1 MDKNTIIAIVLSSVV
16 VIVAMMVQPLIFGRK
31 NAKNVSDVVNTE
43 ETAENSQIIDNQLIT
58 DADGEISADS
68 AQNAQNNAELSQA
81 LENDS
86 TVALEETAIPEETV
100 TINTGVTEIVLTNKG
115 GDIISY
121 KLLNQEDIET
131 NDKVQL
137 ADNISEYN
145 RACAIAFG
153 TSDSKIINK
162 NFEIQKIDDYTV
174 LFKGNVIVTDNS
186 GRPKKIALGKKYS
199 FKENEYLFKMDVL
212 IHGEN
217 IGGLN
222 FDGTAYTLRTAPQ
235 IGPHYDAKKNR
246 YEVREFIAYNGT
258 KTKKIQVGQKL
269 FKRYDKDFIWNGI
282 GSKYFEELIIPSDS
296 TTIVAGFYSSKIEQ
310 NDYANAQA
318 LIERKSFT
326 ENDIT
331 DSYYMYFGPRN
342 EKELK
347 RYNVADTNAW
357 GFNGKKLTASLRT
370 SGWLSWL
377 EFVLKWGL
385 ELLYK
390 VIPNYGVCIILL
402 TIILKL
408 LMFPLSKKQSMS
420 TLKMQAIQ
428 PKMQAIQA
436 KYKDNQQKQQ
446 EEMAKLYKEA
456 GYNPASGCLPMILTF
471 LVLWAMYNMFN
482 NYFEFRGQGFIP
494 GWIPDLTV
502 GDSVYVFKK
511 DIPVVTSIF
520 GGAIRILPIIYVA
533 SQLLFGKITNNGGA
547 TAGSAQNQATM
558 KFMTYGMPLMFFF
571 LFYNAPSGLLLY
583 WITSNVFQ
591 MGQQLV
597 INKIM
602 AKKKAEM
609 AGGKVNSKPQ
619 NYKIAKKGKK

>member
-1 MDKNTIIAIVLSSVV
+1 MDKNTIIAIVLSTVV
-16 VIVAMMVQPLIFGRK
+16 IIVAMLIQPLFRGK
-31 NAKNVSDVVNTE
+31 NNVNSKDVSDVVSTE
-43 ETAENSQIIDNQLIT
+43 QTDNNQILT
-58 DADGEISADS
+58 DSNADGILGLSESD
-68 AQNAQNNAELSQA
+68 QNNAELSQL

-86 TVALEETAIPEETV
+86 TALEAEAVIPEETV
-100 TINTGVTEIVLTNKG
+100 TINTGVAEIVLTNKG

-121 KLLNQEDIET
+121 KLVNHNDIET

-137 ADNISEYN
+137 ADNISDSN
-145 RACAIAFG
+145 RACSLAFG
-153 TSDSKIINK
+153 TADTRIINK
-162 NFEIQKIDDYTV
+162 NFEIQKIDNYTV
-174 LFKGNVIVTDNS
+174 LFKGNVIVTDDS
-186 GRPKKIALGKKYS
+186 GHPKKVTLGKKYS

-258 KTKKIQVGQKL
+258 KTKKLQVGQKQ

-296 TTIVAGFYSSKIEQ
+296 TTIASGFYSSKIDS

-318 LIERKSFT
+318 LVERKSFI

-377 EFVLKWGL
+377 EFILKWAL

-408 LMFPLSKKQSMS
+408 LMFPLSQKQSMN
-420 TLKMQAIQ
+420 TLKMQQIQ
-428 PKMQAIQA
+428 PRMQAIQE

-456 GYNPASGCLPMILTF
+456 GYNPASGCLPMIFTF

-520 GGAIRILPIIYVA
+520 GGAIRILPVIYVA

-609 AGGKVNSKPQ
+609 ASGKVPAKTQ
-619 NYKIAKKGKK
+619 NFKIAKKGKNRK

>member
-1 MDKNTIIAIVLSSVV
+1 MDKNTIIAIVLSTVV
-16 VIVAMMVQPLIFGRK
+16 IIVAMLIQPLFRGK
-31 NAKNVSDVVNTE
+31 NNVNSKDVSDVVSTE
-43 ETAENSQIIDNQLIT
+43 QTDNNQILT
-58 DADGEISADS
+58 DSNADGILGLSESE
-68 AQNAQNNAELSQA
+68 QNNAELSQL

-86 TVALEETAIPEETV
+86 TALEAEAVIPEETV
-100 TINTGVTEIVLTNKG
+100 TINTGVAEIVLTNKG

-121 KLLNQEDIET
+121 KLVNHNDIET

-137 ADNISEYN
+137 ADNISDSN
-145 RACAIAFG
+145 RACSLAFG
-153 TSDSKIINK
+153 TADTRIINK
-162 NFEIQKIDDYTV
+162 NFEIQKIDNYTV
-174 LFKGNVIVTDNS
+174 LFKGNVIVTDDS
-186 GRPKKIALGKKYS
+186 GHPKKVTLGKKYS

-258 KTKKIQVGQKL
+258 KTKKLQVGQKQ

-296 TTIVAGFYSSKIEQ
+296 TTIASGFYSSKIDS

-318 LIERKSFT
+318 LVERKSFT

-377 EFVLKWGL
+377 EFILKWAL

-408 LMFPLSKKQSMS
+408 LMFPLSQKQSMN
-420 TLKMQAIQ
+420 TLKMQQIQ
-428 PKMQAIQA
+428 PKMQAIQE

-456 GYNPASGCLPMILTF
+456 GYNPASGCLPMIFTF

-520 GGAIRILPIIYVA
+520 GGAIRILPVIYVA

-609 AGGKVNSKPQ
+609 ASGKVPAKTQ
-619 NYKIAKKGKK
+619 NFKIAKKGKNRK